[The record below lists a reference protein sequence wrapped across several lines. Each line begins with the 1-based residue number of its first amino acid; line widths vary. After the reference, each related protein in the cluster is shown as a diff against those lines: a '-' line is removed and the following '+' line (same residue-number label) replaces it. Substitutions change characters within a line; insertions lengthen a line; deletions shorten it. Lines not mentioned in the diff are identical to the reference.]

1 MANIVIKKKVSL
13 EFLGEDYA
21 DSYLEFKSMP
31 ISAYEKLMEELEKV
45 GSDNKESLKITL
57 RILEDN
63 FIGGKFLEEEV
74 KKEDLVQFDIETLV
88 NCLEYFTGQRQSPK
102 V

>member
-1 MANIVIKKKVSL
+1 MATIVIKKKVSL
-13 EFLGEDYA
+13 EFLGEDYK
-21 DSYLEFKSMP
+21 DSYLTFKSMP

-45 GSDNKESLKITL
+45 GTDNKESLKITL

-63 FIGGKFLEEEV
+63 FIEGQFNGEEV

-88 NCLEYFTGQRQSPK
+88 NCLEYFTGQHQSPK
-102 V
+102 A